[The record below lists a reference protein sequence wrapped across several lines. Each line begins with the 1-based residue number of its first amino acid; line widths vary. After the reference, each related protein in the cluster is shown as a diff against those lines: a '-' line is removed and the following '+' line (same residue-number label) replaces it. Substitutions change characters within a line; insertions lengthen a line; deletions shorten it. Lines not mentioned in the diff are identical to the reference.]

1 MIDDST
7 EAFEKLRQSLAAPR
21 LEHRALTRDCPA
33 IRIPSGEEVA
43 LERDDEVSII
53 RESDGAYL
61 IQVPVLGGE
70 YRIDA
75 SDADALGK
83 SRPVDRLASAAAAT
97 VPAGTDLDQRVRERL
112 CEVYDPE
119 LPLNIVDL
127 GLIYG
132 TESIEIGPAKY
143 RVEIEM
149 TLTTPQCGMGKMI
162 ARDIEKSVREL
173 PEVSEVETKVV
184 WEPAWTPRKISAEG
198 RAKLGID

>member
-1 MIDDST
+1 MIDNSP

-21 LEHRALTRDCPA
+21 LEQRGLTRDCTA
-33 IRIPSGEEVA
+33 IRIPSGEEVE
-43 LERDDEVSII
+43 LERDDEISII
-53 RESDGAYL
+53 RESDGAY
-61 IQVPVLGGE
+61 IVQVPYLGGE

-75 SDADALGK
+75 TDADALGK
-83 SRPVDRLASAAAAT
+83 SRPVDRLAAAAT
-97 VPAGTDLDQRVRERL
+97 VPAGTDLEQRVRERL

-132 TESIEIGPAKY
+132 TESIEIGPEQY
-143 RVEIEM
+143 RVEVEM

-173 PEVSEVETKVV
+173 PEVSEVETRVV
-184 WEPAWTPRKISAEG
+184 WEPQWTPHKISPEG